1 MEEIYIKSADLDVE
15 DVARESATQT
25 VTLSSPKDS
34 LYKIYRQGDK
44 IHQIRDENVTMVQ
57 GGTATQRTSV
67 EPEEQMDEIS
77 SGESLFK
84 TFTFN
89 NGITKEETEKCLS
102 FWRSVVEKNLE
113 PIKCSII
120 ENIEKLKGDCDERK
134 KEKCQKKRNIKK
146 PSKLETHSDCA
157 TPQKNVW
164 CDIMN
169 ELQKKRINETKLLME
184 KRCRFCGYV
193 NSPPYE
199 TEDLEKQTLSMIN
212 ELSTWQ
218 PKSHKRK
225 ELLTKKI
232 AGITKENGKGKRL
245 SQKPQWDKNSQ
256 EEERSKEQVNEEDKD
271 GVEPDKAEEEEEEK
285 MQKAQDALV
294 KNIKQDSSKLKY
306 VDGIQDKKE
315 QGLDSK
321 WRKNKMEPCKCDR
334 PECDCNISPSIKSVE
349 EVSPDKIKSTLV
361 DYPTNT
367 ETAFQVLEEFSS
379 EVEKRLSLSND
390 VLNIFTKECEEENKG
405 GSCQKVAG
413 SKFFVGN

>member
-225 ELLTKKI
+225 GTEALINNIITNEPIKEKKDFLQLSKKQMRKSSLAILNCVCSNEKCDCFRKLTFPERATLPLSKIELSPDTANFAVQKLNSVDIREKNLRVSSNIEESLEIKSRKSLISNRGESRKLSRKSVDSLTLLKK
-232 AGITKENGKGKRL
+232 R
-245 SQKPQWDKNSQ
+245 
-256 EEERSKEQVNEEDKD
+256 
-271 GVEPDKAEEEEEEK
+271 
-285 MQKAQDALV
+285 
-294 KNIKQDSSKLKY
+294 SSKNYQNKNKDADEDELKY
-306 VDGIQDKKE
+306 
-315 QGLDSK
+315 
-321 WRKNKMEPCKCDR
+321 EP
-334 PECDCNISPSIKSVE
+334 
-349 EVSPDKIKSTLV
+349 
-361 DYPTNT
+361 
-367 ETAFQVLEEFSS
+367 Q
-379 EVEKRLSLSND
+379 
-390 VLNIFTKECEEENKG
+390 
-405 GSCQKVAG
+405 
-413 SKFFVGN
+413 